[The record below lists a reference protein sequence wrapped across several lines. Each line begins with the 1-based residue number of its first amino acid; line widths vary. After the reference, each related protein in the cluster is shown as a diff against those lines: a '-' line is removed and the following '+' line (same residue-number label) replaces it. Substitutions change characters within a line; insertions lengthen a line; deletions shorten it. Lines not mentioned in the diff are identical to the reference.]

1 MSDCGCEPTGT
12 DTPAQRRALTVAL
25 VLNAAMFVIES
36 GGGLA
41 FHSASLLADGL
52 DMLSDAAVYAL
63 ALAAIGR
70 SALFKANAARF
81 SGWALL
87 LLGFGMLAEVVR
99 RWFEGSA
106 PEGIGMIGIAAAA
119 LVVNVVVMGLIA
131 QQRSEEV
138 HMRAAWIFTRAD
150 VVANAAVILSGLAV
164 LLTGIRAFDL
174 VVGAAIALYVMRE
187 AFEILGEAKQ
197 ARGSI

>member
-12 DTPAQRRALTVAL
+12 DTPAQRLVLWIAL
-25 VLNAAMFVIES
+25 VLNAVMFVVEG
-36 GGGLA
+36 GGGLL
-41 FHSASLLADGL
+41 FHSAALLSDGL

-63 ALAAIGR
+63 ALVAIGR
-70 SALFKANAARF
+70 SALFKASAARF

-87 LLGFGMLAEVVR
+87 LLGIGMLAEVVR
-99 RWFEGSA
+99 RAFAGAA

-119 LVVNVVVMGLIA
+119 LVVNVIVLRLLA
-131 QQRSEEV
+131 AQRSAEV

-164 LLTGIRAFDL
+164 LATGIAAFDL

-187 AFEILGEAKQ
+187 AFEILGEAKE
-197 ARGSI
+197 ARAGL

>member
-1 MSDCGCEPTGT
+1 MSDCGCEPAGT
-12 DTPAQRRALTVAL
+12 DTPAQRRVLRIAFA
-25 VLNAAMFVIES
+25 LNAAMFMVEV
-36 GGGLA
+36 GGG
-41 FHSASLLADGL
+41 FVFRSASLLADGL

-70 SALFKANAARF
+70 SALFKASAARL

-87 LLGFGMLAEVVR
+87 LLGLGMLVEVGR
-99 RWFEGSA
+99 RALEGST
-106 PEGIGMIGIAAAA
+106 PEGGGMIGVA
-119 LVVNVVVMGLIA
+119 LVALAVNVVVLRLLA
-131 QQRSEEV
+131 AQRSSEV

-174 VVGAAIALYVMRE
+174 VVGAGIALYVMRE
-187 AFEILGEAKQ
+187 AFEILGEAKL
-197 ARGSI
+197 ARAAA